1 MKLRSSK
8 HMYQSHN
15 QLHRIKPRHFVI
27 SAFYSTHM
35 GSCIR
40 NTSIIL
46 WPSLCHFRTLLA
58 LTSVTLYLSSG
69 YIFIRYVSFF
79 FSFLVEHFQ
88 IEYINLFMKTVFFLY
103 KKMLTKTI
111 AECLFF
117 ETAKSNKVQGNL
129 YVLPVLTF
137 RHVLFMCQNS
147 PWKKFTFHRN
157 KIKTAK

>member
-69 YIFIRYVSFF
+69 YIFIRYVSFSRWTSLDRIYQF
-79 FSFLVEHFQ
+79 VYENSFLLIQENV
-88 IEYINLFMKTVFFLY
+88 NKNDCRVSFFRDCEVKQSLGEFICASRF
-103 KKMLTKTI
+103 KIPSCTI
-111 AECLFF
+111 
-117 ETAKSNKVQGNL
+117 
-129 YVLPVLTF
+129 YVSKFPLEEI
-137 RHVLFMCQNS
+137 HIS
-147 PWKKFTFHRN
+147 PK
-157 KIKTAK
+157 